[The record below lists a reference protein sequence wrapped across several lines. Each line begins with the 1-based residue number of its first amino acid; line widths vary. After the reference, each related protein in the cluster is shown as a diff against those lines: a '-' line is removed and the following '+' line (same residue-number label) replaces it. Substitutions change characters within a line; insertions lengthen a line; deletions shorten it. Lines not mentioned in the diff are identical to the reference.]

1 MVFMKSVASTA
12 TTKPQVGK
20 TNTVKVLKSLADPT
34 RLGMVRKLAACPAGT
49 SGEALCQKSILS
61 QPTLSHHFQRLVE
74 AGVVIESK
82 AGVAKNYKLN
92 KELLARSGIDIKKL

>member
-1 MVFMKSVASTA
+1 MK
-12 TTKPQVGK
+12 TTLTPRQDPA
-20 TNTVKVLKSLADPT
+20 VKVLKSLADPT

-74 AGVVIESK
+74 AGVIAESK
-82 AGVAKNYKLN
+82 TGVVKNYRLN
-92 KELLARSGIDIKKL
+92 KELLERIGINIHKL

>member
-1 MVFMKSVASTA
+1 MKQPV
-12 TTKPQVGK
+12 KVVVPKQ
-20 TNTVKVLKSLADPT
+20 TNTIKVLKSLADPT
-34 RLGMVRKLAACPAGT
+34 RLSMVCKLAACPTGT

-82 AGVAKNYKLN
+82 TGVAKNYTLN
-92 KELLARSGIDIKKL
+92 KALLERSGINVNKL

>member
-1 MVFMKSVASTA
+1 MK
-12 TTKPQVGK
+12 TTLAPRQDPA
-20 TNTVKVLKSLADPT
+20 VKILKSLADPT

-74 AGVVIESK
+74 ASVITESK
-82 AGVAKNYKLN
+82 TGATKSYRLN
-92 KELLARSGIDIKKL
+92 KELLECNGINVRKL